1 MGDLQIDR
9 IEKAFDWL
17 NEKFSD
23 VTEIQSIDVLIQ
35 GLSELNASIA
45 FSYNQMAIAKKELNA
60 AKTLAYYK
68 LQTSSYANDKHY
80 HASLAKDFVSTQ
92 CIKENYNYDLTE
104 RFCRA
109 CVHISD
115 NLRTAISALKEEIKM
130 QNYSNSIL

>member
-1 MGDLQIDR
+1 MQQLQIDR
-9 IEKAFDWL
+9 IESAFAWL

-23 VTEIQSIDVLIQ
+23 VTNIQSIDILIQ
-35 GLSELNASIA
+35 SLSELNASIA
-45 FSYNQMAIAKKELNA
+45 FAYNQMAIAKKELNK

-68 LQTSSYANDKHY
+68 LQASSYANDKHY
-80 HASLAKDFVSTQ
+80 HASLAKDFVSSQ
-92 CIKENYNYDLTE
+92 CEVENYNYDLTE

-130 QNYSNSIL
+130 SNYGNVA